1 MPFLPR
7 WLCVAATAVGL
18 LATAGCTTTSL
29 LLGAAGVATD
39 TSITWEIVKHVHGT
53 MTEGDDKPCVL
64 LDSVE
69 RALTPRCGEFVRG
82 SLRQRDIAI
91 SPFGA
96 CALATAAS
104 DTRLWPALP
113 ELLARG
119 ARPETCAQPAIVA
132 LAQAN
137 DCPDLARS
145 TPQVRAALDDLARHD
160 RRAVHHDAVR
170 WLSCPASRAAGFD
183 AVLTDWLAS
192 GALNPDGLAFSPLAA
207 LHPSAFGTALP
218 AAFEAHG
225 QTAAVA
231 FGGYVGQRPPAF
243 EAALRGSDW
252 VALEWWLARVPQ
264 LANRVPGP
272 QLDWLPLA
280 RVIAPGFLAHPESRA
295 DMVGFLLARGA
306 DPRTRLPSDTSQSVI
321 ALARALRSPLVPVLL
336 AALEAAPAMAEA
348 PVNTV
353 ATNDRAIRLIGP

>member
-1 MPFLPR
+1 MTFLPR
-7 WLCVAATAVGL
+7 WLCVAATAFGL
-18 LATAGCTTTSL
+18 LATGGCTTTSL
-29 LLGAAGVATD
+29 LLSAAGVATD
-39 TSITWEIVKHVHGT
+39 TSVTWDIVKHVHAT

-69 RALTPRCGEFVRG
+69 RALTPRCGEFVPG
-82 SLRQRDIAI
+82 SLRPRDIAA

-96 CALATAAS
+96 CALATAAA

-119 ARPETCAQPAIVA
+119 ARSETCAQPAVVA

-145 TPQVRAALDDLARHD
+145 TTQLRAALADLARRD
-160 RRAVHHDAVR
+160 PRAVHHDAVR
-170 WLSCPASRAAGFD
+170 WLTCPASRAAGLD
-183 AVLTDWLAS
+183 VVLTDWLAS
-192 GALNPDGLAFSPLAA
+192 GALNPDGLSFSPLAA

-218 AAFEAHG
+218 AAFEVHG
-225 QTAAVA
+225 QTAAAA
-231 FGGYVGQRPPAF
+231 FGGYVGQRPSGF
-243 EAALRGSDW
+243 EAALRHSDW

-264 LANRVPGP
+264 LAKRVPGN

-280 RVIAPGFLAHPESRA
+280 RVLTPGFLAHASSRA

-306 DPRTRLPSDTSQSVI
+306 DPGARLPANPSQSVI
-321 ALARALRSPLVPVLL
+321 AMARSINSPLVGLLEAAPVVPSPAPANALLATNARALRL
-336 AALEAAPAMAEA
+336 A
-348 PVNTV
+348 
-353 ATNDRAIRLIGP
+353 DR

>member
-1 MPFLPR
+1 MTFLPR
-7 WLCVAATAVGL
+7 WLRVAAIAFGL
-18 LATAGCTTTSL
+18 LAAGGCTTTSL

-39 TSITWEIVKHVHGT
+39 TSMTWDIVKHVHAT
-53 MTEGDDKPCVL
+53 MTEGDDRPCVL

-69 RALTPRCGEFVRG
+69 RALSPRCSEFVPG
-82 SLRQRDIAI
+82 SLRPRDIAI

-119 ARPETCAQPAIVA
+119 ARSETCAQPAIVA

-145 TPQVRAALDDLARHD
+145 TPQVRAALADLARRD
-160 RRAVHHDAVR
+160 PRAVHHDSVR

-225 QTAAVA
+225 QTAAA
-231 FGGYVGQRPPAF
+231 GFGGYVGQRPSGF
-243 EAALRGSDW
+243 EAALRHSDW

-264 LANRVPGP
+264 SANRVPGN
-272 QLDWLPLA
+272 QIDWLPLA
-280 RVIAPGFLAHPESRA
+280 RVIAPGFLVYPESRV
-295 DMVGFLLARGA
+295 DMVRFLLARGA
-306 DPRTRLPSDTSQSVI
+306 DPRTRLPSDPSQSVI
-321 ALARALRSPLVPVLL
+321 ALARTLRSPLIPVLV
-336 AALEAAPAMAEA
+336 AASEAAAVAEA
-348 PVNTV
+348 PVKTV
-353 ATNDRAIRLIGP
+353 ATNDRATRLIGP

>member
-1 MPFLPR
+1 MTFLPR
-7 WLCVAATAVGL
+7 WLCVAATAFGL
-18 LATAGCTTTSL
+18 LTTGGCTTTSL
-29 LLGAAGVATD
+29 LLSVAGVATD
-39 TSITWEIVKHVHGT
+39 TSVTWDIIKHVHAT
-53 MTEGDDKPCVL
+53 MTEGDDRPCAL

-69 RALTPRCGEFVRG
+69 RALSPRCGEFISG
-82 SLRQRDIAI
+82 SLRPRDIAT

-96 CALATAAS
+96 CALATAAA

-119 ARPETCAQPAIVA
+119 ARSESCAQPAIIA

-137 DCPDLARS
+137 ECPDLARS
-145 TPQVRAALDDLARHD
+145 TPQVRAALADLARRD
-160 RRAVHHDAVR
+160 PRAVHHDTVR
-170 WLSCPASRAAGFD
+170 WLSCPASRVAGFD
-183 AVLTDWLAS
+183 GVLTDWLAS

-207 LHPSAFGTALP
+207 LHPSAFGTPLP

-225 QTAAVA
+225 QTAAA
-231 FGGYVGQRPPAF
+231 ALGGYVGQRPPGF
-243 EAALRGSDW
+243 ETALRQSDW

-264 LANRVPGP
+264 LANRVPGN
-272 QLDWLPLA
+272 QLDWLPLV

-321 ALARALRSPLVPVLL
+321 AAARSLRSPLVPVLV
-336 AALEAAPAMAEA
+336 AALEATPAVAET
-348 PVNTV
+348 PVKTV
-353 ATNDRAIRLIGP
+353 ATNDHAIRLIGP

>member
-1 MPFLPR
+1 MTFLPR
-7 WLCVAATAVGL
+7 WLCVAATAFGL
-18 LATAGCTTTSL
+18 LATGGCTTTSL
-29 LLGAAGVATD
+29 LLSVAGVATD
-39 TSITWEIVKHVHGT
+39 TSVTWEIVKHVHGT
-53 MTEGDDKPCVL
+53 MTEGDDRPCVL

-69 RALTPRCGEFVRG
+69 RALSPRCGEFVSG
-82 SLRQRDIAI
+82 SLRPRDLAT

-96 CALATAAS
+96 CALATAAA
-104 DTRLWPALP
+104 DPRLWPALP

-119 ARPETCAQPAIVA
+119 ARPEACGQPAIVA

-145 TPQVRAALDDLARHD
+145 GPQVRAALADLARRD
-160 RRAVHHDAVR
+160 PRAVHHDVVR

-225 QTAAVA
+225 QTATAA
-231 FGGYVGQRPPAF
+231 FGGYVGQRPPGF
-243 EAALRGSDW
+243 ETALRQSDW
-252 VALEWWLARVPQ
+252 MALEWWLARVPQ
-264 LANRVPGP
+264 LANRVPGN
-272 QLDWLPLA
+272 QLAWLPLA
-280 RVIAPGFLAHPESRA
+280 RVITPGFLAHPESRA

-306 DPRTRLPSDTSQSVI
+306 DPRSRLPSDPSQSVI
-321 ALARALRSPLVPVLL
+321 ALARTVRSPLVPVLV
-336 AALEAAPAMAEA
+336 AALDAAPAVSEA
-348 PVNTV
+348 PVKTV
-353 ATNDRAIRLIGP
+353 ATNDGATRPIVP